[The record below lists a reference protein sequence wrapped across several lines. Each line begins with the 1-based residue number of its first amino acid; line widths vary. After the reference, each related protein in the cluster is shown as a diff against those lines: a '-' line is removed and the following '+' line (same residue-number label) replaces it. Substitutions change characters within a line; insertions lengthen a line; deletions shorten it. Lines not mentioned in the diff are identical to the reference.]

1 MAQTTGT
8 GQGFCEAI
16 LLHLDSI
23 AGQNY
28 PGKKVTIPGFTQ
40 MLLDQPDSPTTI
52 QDGFIG
58 GNKRGVRVKYST
70 RGTISQVSTTDT
82 CQVDVQP
89 LFKEVD
95 VTIGNFV
102 SKGFWIPDDLM
113 RQYCLDATTT
123 VPLGQPSTPIMKQV
137 LSYLLEGMNSLYQK
151 QEQVLTTAMA
161 ATFGKHVGTG
171 SATAV
176 AVNIEQ
182 DGNLNDLTAGVL
194 KMLTD
199 AESNEFCGAP
209 MFVGAL
215 GGLMHSYDLQRRNRG
230 LYPGVGLDNAALLDN
245 SNFRFYASGQTGST
259 WGAQHVGMFAPGSAH
274 YIDYIQ
280 NVGAWAGQREDG
292 SVFSTIVDPRTQC
305 WSPTGM
311 SNVRWDI
318 QVRYASCPEDV
329 QDFIS
334 SGYLSNSAIS
344 GRGYYVRIY
353 KYYDLFTT
361 PTDAYDG
368 ADRLAGGNDTLRYSI
383 TNT

>member
-16 LLHLDSI
+16 LLHLESI
-23 AGQNY
+23 TGQNY

-40 MLLDQPDSPTTI
+40 MLLDQPDSPTAI
-52 QDGFIG
+52 QEGFTG
-58 GNKRGVRVKYST
+58 GHKRAVRVKYSV
-70 RGTISQVSTTDT
+70 RGTVSQVSTTDT
-82 CQVDVQP
+82 CSVDVQP
-89 LFKEVD
+89 LFKETD
-95 VTIGNFV
+95 VTISNFV

-113 RQYCLDATTT
+113 RQYCEDASRF
-123 VPLGQPSTPIMKQV
+123 VSIGQPATPVMNQV
-137 LSYLLEGMNSLYQK
+137 LGWVLEDMNSLYQK

-161 ATFGKHVGTG
+161 SAFGKHVGTG

-199 AESNEFCGAP
+199 AETNEFCGNP

-215 GGLMHSYDLQRRNRG
+215 GGLMHAYDIQRRNRG
-230 LYPGVGLDNAALLDN
+230 LYPGVGLDNAGLLDN
-245 SNFRFYASGQTGST
+245 SGFKFYASGQTGTT

-274 YIDYIQ
+274 YLEYLQ
-280 NVGAWAGQREDG
+280 NVGSWAGNRG
-292 SVFSTIVDPRTQC
+292 NSTFSTIVDPRVQC
-305 WSPTGM
+305 WSPNGM
-311 SNVRWDI
+311 SNVRWDM
-318 QVRYASCPEDV
+318 QVRYADCPEDV
-329 QDFIS
+329 ENFIS
-334 SGYLSNSAIS
+334 SGYLSNSSIS

-361 PTDAYDG
+361 PTDANDG
-368 ADRLAGGNDTLRYSI
+368 ADRLAGGNDTLRYSL

>member
-1 MAQTTGT
+1 MATTTGT

-16 LLHLDSI
+16 LLHLNSI
-23 AGQNY
+23 TGQNY
-28 PGKKVTIPGFTQ
+28 PGKKVTVPGFTQ
-40 MLLDQPDSPTTI
+40 MLLDQPDAPTVI
-52 QDGFIG
+52 QDGFTG
-58 GNKRGVRVKYST
+58 GQKRPVRVKYSS
-70 RGTISQVSTTDT
+70 RGTIGQVSTVDS

-95 VTIGNFV
+95 VTISNFV

-113 RQYCLDATTT
+113 RQYCIDATNT
-123 VPLGQPSTPIMKQV
+123 VTVGVPATPLMAQV
-137 LSYLLEGMNSLYQK
+137 LAYILEGMNSLYQK

-161 ATFGKHVGTG
+161 SSFGKHIATG
-171 SATAV
+171 AATAV

-199 AESNEFCGAP
+199 AETHEFCGTP

-215 GGLMHSYDLQRRNRG
+215 GSLMHSYDIQRRNRG
-230 LYPGVGLDNAALLDN
+230 LYPGVGLDNAGLLDA
-245 SNFRFYASGQTGST
+245 SGFKFYASGQTGST
-259 WGAQHVGMFAPGSAH
+259 WGTQHVGMFAPGSAH
-274 YIDYIQ
+274 YLEYLQ

-292 SVFSTIVDPRTQC
+292 SVFSTIVDPRVQC
-305 WSPTGM
+305 WGTNGVG
-311 SNVRWDI
+311 NVRWDM

-329 QDFIS
+329 ENFIS
-334 SGYLSNSAIS
+334 SGYLSNSSIS
-344 GRGYYVRIY
+344 GRGYYIKIY

-368 ADRLAGGNDTLRYSI
+368 ADRLAGTNDTLRYSL